1 MKKYIFILSFIFLG
15 IQLNKSQTVVF
26 NDKLYFQLTK
36 NQAVRLQS
44 NQSFFKS
51 YEKQRKLYDDINQKI
66 TQAVAIQEYI
76 YKQLINVNEV
86 IKQSKQLYYVYQN
99 LEKISKNS
107 GEMLSLTTQHPEYA
121 ILLTRYYNQIVTE
134 SLKLKNELSEEILKE
149 SNDFLM
155 DPYDRQMLINNIFMR
170 LRIINGAILYI
181 NLRLKNGKKTPYLY
195 QVPKINN
202 YVSIDKAIIKDIV
215 LKYKILTY

>member
-76 YKQLINVNEV
+76 YKQLTSVNEA

-107 GEMLSLTTQHPEYA
+107 GEMLSLTAQHPEYA

-181 NLRLKNGKKTPYLY
+181 NLRLKKGKKTPYLY

>member
-51 YEKQRKLYDDINQKI
+51 YEKQRKLYDEINQKI
-66 TQAVAIQEYI
+66 VQVVAIQEYI
-76 YKQLINVNEV
+76 YKQLTNVNEA

-99 LEKISKNS
+99 LEKISKDS
-107 GEMLSLTTQHPEYA
+107 GEMLSLTAQHPEYA

>member
-51 YEKQRKLYDDINQKI
+51 YEKQKKLYDDINKKI

-76 YKQLINVNEV
+76 YKKLTNVNEA

-107 GEMLSLTTQHPEYA
+107 GEMLSLTAQHPEYA
-121 ILLTRYYNQIVTE
+121 ILLTRYYNQIATE

-202 YVSIDKAIIKDIV
+202 YVSIDKAIIKDIM

>member
-51 YEKQRKLYDDINQKI
+51 YEKQRKLYDEINQRI
-66 TQAVAIQEYI
+66 VQVVAIQEYI
-76 YKQLINVNEV
+76 YKQLTNVNEA

-107 GEMLSLTTQHPEYA
+107 GEMLSLTAQHPEYA

>member
-51 YEKQRKLYDDINQKI
+51 YEKQRKLYDEINQKI
-66 TQAVAIQEYI
+66 VQVVAIQEYI
-76 YKQLINVNEV
+76 YKQLTNVNEA

-107 GEMLSLTTQHPEYA
+107 GEMLSLTAQHPEYA

-155 DPYDRQMLINNIFMR
+155 DSYDRQMLINNIFMR

-202 YVSIDKAIIKDIV
+202 YVSMDKAIIKDIV

>member
-76 YKQLINVNEV
+76 YKQLTNVNYA

-121 ILLTRYYNQIVTE
+121 ILLTRYYNHIVTE

>member
-51 YEKQRKLYDDINQKI
+51 YEKQRKLYDEINQKI
-66 TQAVAIQEYI
+66 VQVVAIQEYI
-76 YKQLINVNEV
+76 YKQLTNVNEA

-107 GEMLSLTTQHPEYA
+107 GEMLSLTAQHPEYA

-202 YVSIDKAIIKDIV
+202 YVSMDKAIIKDIV

>member
-66 TQAVAIQEYI
+66 VQAVAIQEYI
-76 YKQLINVNEV
+76 YKQLTNVNEA

-107 GEMLSLTTQHPEYA
+107 GEMLSLTAQHPEYA

-202 YVSIDKAIIKDIV
+202 YVSMDKAIIKDIV

>member
-76 YKQLINVNEV
+76 YKQLTSVNEA

-107 GEMLSLTTQHPEYA
+107 GEMLSLTAQHPEYA

-202 YVSIDKAIIKDIV
+202 YVSMDKAIIKDIV

>member
-1 MKKYIFILSFIFLG
+1 MEKLIYFLLLGFIGMEFT
-15 IQLNKSQTVVF
+15 KSQTLVF
-26 NDKLYFQLTK
+26 NDKLFFQLTK

-44 NQSFFKS
+44 NQSFFNS

-66 TQAVAIQEYI
+66 MQAVAIQEYI
-76 YKQLINVNEV
+76 YKQLTNVDYAL
-86 IKQSKQLYYVYQN
+86 KQGKQMQYIYQN
-99 LEKISKNS
+99 LEKIYTNL
-107 GEMLSLTTQHPEYA
+107 GEMLSLSAQHPEYA
-121 ILLTRYYNQIVTE
+121 VLLTKYYNQIISE
-134 SLKLKNELSEEILKE
+134 SLKLKNELTEEILKE

-155 DPYDRQMLINNIFMR
+155 DPYDRQMLINTIFMR

-202 YVSIDKAIIKDIV
+202 YVSIDRAIIKDIV

>member
-15 IQLNKSQTVVF
+15 IPLYKSQTVVF

-76 YKQLINVNEV
+76 YKQLTNVNEA

-107 GEMLSLTTQHPEYA
+107 GEMLSLTAQHPEYA

-155 DPYDRQMLINNIFMR
+155 DPYDRQMLINKIFMR

-181 NLRLKNGKKTPYLY
+181 NLRLKKGKKTPYLY